1 MPVPFLPQYLTAF
14 LADMEVHPMAI
25 RLTDLGTA
33 TVRTSAGVDPAK
45 LAALAATAPH
55 TLGIGVPA
63 PAGPACASCGGTGS
77 QPAGLACG
85 AQAEEPCR
93 ECTGVPAP
101 SGPVCVRVLVETPNP
116 TNGSRGHWAK
126 AAKLGKQQRGAVAL
140 VLAGQ
145 VPPPGPWVVT
155 LTRVSVGTLD
165 PDGLQAALKRV
176 RDVCA
181 QFLLGGTVGQYDADE
196 RIVWEY
202 KQARGKR
209 GAPAVDV
216 EIRTR

>member
-1 MPVPFLPQYLTAF
+1 MAQMRPPFLPQYLANF
-14 LADMEVHPMAI
+14 LADMERHPMGFK
-25 RLTDLGTA
+25 LEDLGTM

-45 LAALAATAPH
+45 LARLAASAPH
-55 TLGIGVPA
+55 TLSIGVPA
-63 PAGPACASCGGTGS
+63 PA
-77 QPAGLACG
+77 
-85 AQAEEPCR
+85 
-93 ECTGVPAP
+93 
-101 SGPVCVRVLVETPNP
+101 GPVCVRVLVETPNP